1 MMNNQIIEKLKELQ
15 AIDVRIGS
23 LNKLCVDKSSGL
35 DCLKENI
42 QKLQKQLGEIKQKAK
57 QLRIEVDKK
66 DLELKSNEEKI
77 NKLNTQLNTVR
88 TNKEYS
94 ALTNEIKSAK
104 ADNDVI
110 EDVIL
115 NLFNQNESIQKE
127 AKEVEEKIKEE
138 TNQLNAMSVQ
148 VSEEITRIKTEIES
162 ACQLRQ
168 KNTAQIDADALSKYE
183 KIICNKTDRTALAC
197 VGEPS
202 KGYYTCQGCHMDV
215 PPQQVN
221 ELMKKKEIICCKSC
235 LRILYIEPNNTS
247 AGNNTP

>member
-1 MMNNQIIEKLKELQ
+1 MNNQIIEKLKELQ
-15 AIDVRIGS
+15 AIDARIGS
-23 LNKLCVDKSSGL
+23 LNKSCVDKSSGL

-42 QKLQKQLGEIKQKAK
+42 QRLQKQMEEIKQKVK

-77 NKLNTQLNTVR
+77 SKLNTQLNTVR

-104 ADNDVI
+104 ADNEVI

-115 NLFNQNESIQKE
+115 NLFNQNELIQKE
-127 AKEVEEKIKEE
+127 AKEVEAKIKEE
-138 TNQLNAMSVQ
+138 TNQLNAMSAQ
-148 VSEEITRIKTEIES
+148 VGEEIAHLKTEIES
-162 ACQLRQ
+162 VCQLRQ
-168 KNTAQIDADALSKYE
+168 KNTAQIDAEVLSKYE
-183 KIICNKTDRTALAC
+183 KIISNKSDRAALAC

-215 PPQQVN
+215 PAQQVN
-221 ELMKKKEIICCKSC
+221 ELMKKKEMVCCKSC
-235 LRILYIEPNNTS
+235 LRILYIESSNANN
-247 AGNNTP
+247 AI

>member
-23 LNKLCVDKSSGL
+23 LNKSCVDKSSGL
-35 DCLKENI
+35 DCLKGNI
-42 QKLQKQLGEIKQKAK
+42 QGLQKQLEEIKHKAK
-57 QLRIEVDKK
+57 QLKIEVDKK
-66 DLELKSNEEKI
+66 DLELKSNEEKVS
-77 NKLNTQLNTVR
+77 KLNTQLNTVK

-115 NLFNQNESIQKE
+115 NLFNQNELIQKE
-127 AKEVEEKIKEE
+127 AKEVEAKIKEE
-138 TNQLNAMSVQ
+138 TNQLNAMSAQ
-148 VSEEITRIKTEIES
+148 VSEDITRIKTEIES

-168 KNTAQIDADALSKYE
+168 KNTGQIDAEILSKYE
-183 KIICNKTDRTALAC
+183 KIISNKSDRTALAC
-197 VGEPS
+197 VGEPA

-221 ELMKKKEIICCKSC
+221 ELMKKKEMVCCKSC
-235 LRILYIEPNNTS
+235 LRILYIDPVRS
-247 AGNNTP
+247 I